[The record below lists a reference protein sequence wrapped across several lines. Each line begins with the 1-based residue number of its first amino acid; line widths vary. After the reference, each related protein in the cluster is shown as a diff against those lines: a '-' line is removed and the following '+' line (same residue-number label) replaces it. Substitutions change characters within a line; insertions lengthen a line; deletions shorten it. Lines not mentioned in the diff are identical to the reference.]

1 MASELVPRQDYA
13 LSLEEMTGNVA
24 KIQEVMRSLM
34 KEETHYGIIPGTP
47 KPTLYKPGAEM
58 LGMVFRLA
66 PHFEHTR
73 EWDGPHLTVY
83 ARCSLVHIPTGV
95 SWGTGEG
102 SCSTK
107 ESKYA
112 WRGGKR
118 VCPKCG
124 ADAIIKGK
132 AEYGGGFLCFAK
144 KGGCGA
150 KFKDN
155 DKAIT
160 EQTIERVPNPD
171 IADQYNTVL
180 KMANKRA
187 HVAATLVVTA
197 ASDMF
202 TQDIEDL
209 PEFAERVERN
219 VTPQKQPTDSDLRRT
234 TDYYND
240 EEMPERPADLISGGA
255 PRKPATKDPALSILE
270 SKPVRSRW
278 ECHPRL
284 LAACKERAAEIGNG
298 DKHAQTKAGS
308 RLGDAIEAVYGPLPD
323 IAEGDALEG
332 AIEMAADFER

>member
-1 MASELVPRQDYA
+1 MGELAVRQDYA
-13 LSLEEMTGNVA
+13 LSLEEMTGQVS
-24 KIQEVMRSLM
+24 KIQQVMSALM
-34 KEETHYGIIPGTP
+34 KEDTHYGIIPGTP

-73 EWDGPHLTVY
+73 EWDGVHLTVY

-118 VCPKCG
+118 VCPTCG
-124 ADAIIKGK
+124 SDAIIRGK
-132 AEYGGGFLCFAK
+132 KEYGGGWVCWK
-144 KGGCGA
+144 NKGGCNA

-155 DKAIT
+155 DKAIAD
-160 EQTIERVPNPD
+160 QNVERIPNPD

-209 PEFAERVERN
+209 PEFADRVERN
-219 VTPQKQPTDSDLRRT
+219 VTPPREAPEPPPFTIDGKDPHEFFEEREKT
-234 TDYYND
+234 TKKA
-240 EEMPERPADLISGGA
+240 EPQ
-255 PRKPATKDPALSILE
+255 KPATKDPALSILE
-270 SKPVRSRW
+270 PKPSRSRW

-284 LAACKERAAEIGNG
+284 LNACKDRAAEIGNG
-298 DKHAQTKAGS
+298 DRERATKAGT
-308 RLGDAIEAVYGPLPD
+308 RIGDAIEKLYGPLPE

-332 AIEMAADFER
+332 AIELAVEFELKR

>member
-1 MASELVPRQDYA
+1 MASELAVRQDYA

-24 KIQEVMRSLM
+24 KIQQVMSGLM
-34 KEETHYGIIPGTP
+34 KEDVHYGVIPGTP
-47 KPTLYKPGAEM
+47 KPALYKPGAEM

-73 EWDGPHLTVY
+73 EWDGVHLTVY
-83 ARCSLVHIPTGV
+83 SRCSLVHIPTGV

-118 VCPKCG
+118 ACPKCG

-132 AEYGGGFLCFAK
+132 AEYGGGFVCFTK
-144 KGGCGA
+144 KGGCNA
-150 KFKDN
+150 KYKDN

-160 EQTIERVPNPD
+160 EQSVERVPNPD

-209 PEFAERVERN
+209 PEFEQRMERN
-219 VTPQKQPTDSDLRRT
+219 VTPPREEGTPWKDEQPTNGKART
-234 TDYYND
+234 VT
-240 EEMPERPADLISGGA
+240 PEPEPPKST
-255 PRKPATKDPALSILE
+255 TKDPALSILE
-270 SKPVRSRW
+270 PPAPKPVRSRW

-284 LAACKERAAEIGNG
+284 LAACKDRAAEIGNG

-308 RLGDAIEAVYGPLPD
+308 RIGDAIERVYGPLPD
-323 IAEGDALEG
+323 IAEGDPLEG
-332 AIEMAADFER
+332 AIELATEFER